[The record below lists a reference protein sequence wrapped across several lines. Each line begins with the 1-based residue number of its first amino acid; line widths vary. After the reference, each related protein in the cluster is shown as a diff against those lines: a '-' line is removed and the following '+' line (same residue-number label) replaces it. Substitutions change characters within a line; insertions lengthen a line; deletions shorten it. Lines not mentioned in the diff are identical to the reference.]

1 MGLRLLGRAMNPPW
15 MLTRTG
21 RLDPWLRNLCWSR
34 SCDVVFIFWTIMLD
48 RMVSVLSFR
57 FPFRFRFDLSLFLC
71 PSYQLA
77 PPDVVNTVYMYV
89 MIDCIITIF
98 RVIYARS
105 CSINAS
111 WTRLQDCIASDPALW
126 R

>member
-1 MGLRLLGRAMNPPW
+1 
-15 MLTRTG
+15 
-21 RLDPWLRNLCWSR
+21 
-34 SCDVVFIFWTIMLD
+34 MLD

-57 FPFRFRFDLSLFLC
+57 FRFRFDLSLFLC

-98 RVIYARS
+98 RVIYRAPFMG
-105 CSINAS
+105 AS
-111 WTRLQDCIASDPALW
+111 SRLNCIRPRAVEM